1 MKDILHLENVVDTLR
16 ELRILDAKKIEKLE
30 TLLEAAKELVEFKG
44 PCLDGFVRHVG
55 DHYVEALEDA
65 IKEIE
70 AMK

>member
-1 MKDILHLENVVDTLR
+1 MIVESPYKILF
-16 ELRILDAKKIEKLE
+16 
-30 TLLEAAKELVEFKG
+30 EAAKELVENKG

-65 IKEIE
+65 LEKIK